1 MEKSF
6 RSHLSAA
13 VALLLTV
20 FVFASCSD
28 SPSDLV
34 NYVPKE
40 SKAVMVFKPGDLA
53 KKEIWRSMLRSSR
66 KRSLERRLSS

>member
-1 MEKSF
+1 M
-6 RSHLSAA
+6 SAA

-40 SKAVMVFKPGDLA
+40 SKAVIVFKPGDLA
-53 KKEIWRSMLRSSR
+53 KKEIWRSM
-66 KRSLERRLSS
+66 

>member
-1 MEKSF
+1 M
-6 RSHLSAA
+6 SAA

-34 NYVPKE
+34 NYVTKE
-40 SKAVMVFKPGDLA
+40 TKAEMVIKTGNLEKNG
-53 KKEIWRSMLRSSR
+53 KKEIWRSM
-66 KRSLERRLSS
+66 

>member
-1 MEKSF
+1 M
-6 RSHLSAA
+6 SAA

-40 SKAVMVFKPGDLA
+40 SKVVMVFKPGDLA
-53 KKEIWRSMLRSSR
+53 KKRKSREVCEEVPEREVWRGG
-66 KRSLERRLSS
+66 